1 MASKATKYEKQ
12 KAKQHGA
19 KHKGGPGGP
28 DYTRGPVIGE
38 VKNRKTPVTGP
49 ELLRLA
55 ERGVDEIDSKSGFT
69 KPAILLATEID
80 IKLFSRR
87 RRIR

>member
-1 MASKATKYEKQ
+1 MTSKATRYEKQ

-19 KHKGGPGGP
+19 KHKGGPSKP
-28 DYTRGPVIGE
+28 DYTRGRILGE

-49 ELLRLA
+49 ELSKLA
-55 ERGVDEIDSKSGFT
+55 GRGVDEIDSKGGFT
-69 KPAILLATEID
+69 KPAILLAKELD